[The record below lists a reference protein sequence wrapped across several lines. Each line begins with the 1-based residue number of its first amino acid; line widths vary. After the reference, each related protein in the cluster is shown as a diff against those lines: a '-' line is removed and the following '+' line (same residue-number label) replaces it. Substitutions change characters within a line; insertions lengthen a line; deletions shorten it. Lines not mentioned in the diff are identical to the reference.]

1 MLDRI
6 RVKILR
12 CSLVTLTGVRTI
24 NSLKTPL
31 IALLLAALA
40 LPVWSAN
47 VVECRSRAECTEA
60 CAEAKQRIRTIQ
72 SRMRSGYN
80 AVQGER
86 MQAELRRLRAIRA
99 KVCR

>member
-1 MLDRI
+1 MPI
-6 RVKILR
+6 
-12 CSLVTLTGVRTI
+12 
-24 NSLKTPL
+24 
-31 IALLLAALA
+31 IALLLVALSLAAR
-40 LPVWSAN
+40 SATHA
-47 VVECRSRAECTEA
+47 ECRSRAECKEA
-60 CAEAKQRIRTIQ
+60 CAEAKQKIRTIQ

>member
-1 MLDRI
+1 
-6 RVKILR
+6 
-12 CSLVTLTGVRTI
+12 LTGVPSV
-24 NSLKTPL
+24 NSLKMPA
-31 IALLLAALA
+31 IALLLVALSLPAPAATDE
-40 LPVWSAN
+40 
-47 VVECRSRAECTEA
+47 ECHSRAECKKA
-60 CAEAKQRIRTIQ
+60 CAEAKQKIRTIQ